1 MRRMNLNFMRLC
13 RLKWILLLVTFV
25 FLSTSPAFAQI
36 PFYTDDADTT
46 EKGKFHFEFFNEH
59 DWLQKSSLPGKR
71 QNTTN
76 FTLNYGL
83 TDRIELGINAPVLKI
98 FNSRE
103 SLRGSPMGIGDTQL
117 GVKVRLR
124 DEREGSRLPAI
135 SVVFYVELPTGST
148 RKQTGSG
155 LTDYWL
161 YGVLQKSLTK
171 RTKARLNGG
180 ILFAGNSS
188 TGLIGIESTRG
199 QVFTGN
205 SSLVRDFTP
214 KLKLGAELFGGVT
227 SNFNLT
233 RGQLEAQ
240 IGGSYDVRDN
250 FAFTFGVLAGRFPA
264 SPRAGFHLGFAYDFK

>member
-1 MRRMNLNFMRLC
+1 MVPC
-13 RLKWILLLVTFV
+13 RPKWMLVLVWSVLLSSSCVY
-25 FLSTSPAFAQI
+25 AQI

-71 QNTTN
+71 QNISN

-98 FNSRE
+98 YNTRE
-103 SLRGSPMGIGDTQL
+103 SLLGSPMGIGDTQL

-124 DEREGSRLPAI
+124 DEREGSRLPAV
-135 SVVFYVELPTGST
+135 SLVFYVEAPTGST
-148 RKQTGSG
+148 KRQTGSG

-171 RTKARLNGG
+171 RTTARLNGG

-188 TGLIGIESTRG
+188 TGLIGIERSRG

-205 SSLVRDFTP
+205 GSLVWDFTP
-214 KLKLGAELFGGVT
+214 RLKLGVELFGGVT
-227 SNFNLT
+227 NNFN
-233 RGQLEAQ
+233 
-240 IGGSYDVRDN
+240 
-250 FAFTFGVLAGRFPA
+250 
-264 SPRAGFHLGFAYDFK
+264 